1 MLSLGERI
9 LECIGRNRH
18 EPLRLVSGIIRHKLI
33 VCLRIPVMLSG
44 RKNSR
49 ERIENIRSRRYPSTI
64 HTGTARTVGLK
75 LVKQFSM
82 LSLRHQC
89 ILNR

>member
-9 LECIGRNRH
+9 
-18 EPLRLVSGIIRHKLI
+18 
-33 VCLRIPVMLSG
+33 
-44 RKNSR
+44 
-49 ERIENIRSRRYPSTI
+49 ENIRSQRYPPTI

-75 LVKQFSM
+75 LVQQFSM